1 MYEIKI
7 IDEFS
12 SAHNLR
18 NYKGKCETLHGHNWK
33 IEVLLGS
40 NTLNFQGMVMDFKT
54 LKDKLNEV
62 LSSLDHKYLN
72 DLPYF
77 KKENPTSENIARF
90 IHECLSK
97 SIKEKMK
104 VSVWETDTSCASFYT
119 QMGAN

>member
-40 NTLNFQGMVMDFKT
+40 NALNSQGMVMDFKI
-54 LKDKLNEV
+54 LKDKLKEV

-72 DLPYF
+72 DIPYF

-90 IHECLSK
+90 IHERLSRD
-97 SIKEKMK
+97 INQKMK

-119 QMGAN
+119 